1 MEAEIDLLGAQRLDR
16 KGGKDHV
23 FDAETGI
30 DGVEPLLEQGSEVA
44 RVAARLCG
52 AERDPLDPA
61 VDPVKAE
68 YQLTRPGLLQSQ
80 PGDEIRGQPVDRER
94 QIGGIGDRL
103 GKAHPHP
110 SGRGFAQWRQ
120 RLRQIAHRLVE
131 TPGHGVAKRRASASR
146 GIA

>member
-1 MEAEIDLLGAQRLDR
+1 M
-16 KGGKDHV
+16 
-23 FDAETGI
+23 
-30 DGVEPLLEQGSEVA
+30 A

-68 YQLTRPGLLQSQ
+68 YQSTRPGLLQSQ

-131 TPGHGVAKRRASASR
+131 TPGHGVAKTARQRVARHRIKLADPLQPDPTQPLRRRRVETQRLDRQRGERRRAFLPAA
-146 GIA
+146 I